1 MGCFVVLVVQAIE
14 EHRGCEVGDFAE
26 RWIHTIVKTDMVIET
41 YQEKYKDGIVQ
52 LILNIQ
58 QNEFNVP
65 VTINDQPDL
74 LNIKDVYCRKGGN
87 FWVAVENERIIGTI
101 ALIDMGNGQAALR
114 KMFVHAAY
122 RGKEKG
128 IGQLLL
134 NTLISWC
141 RQKDINEVYLGTVEQ
156 LHAAKRFYLRNGFVK
171 VEKDT
176 LPETFPLMPVDTE
189 FFKLIIV

>member
-1 MGCFVVLVVQAIE
+1 MRN
-14 EHRGCEVGDFAE
+14 RGGLLSIQ
-26 RWIHTIVKTDMVIET
+26 WKKMTIET

-65 VTINDQPDL
+65 LTIKDQPDL
-74 LNIKDVYCRKGGN
+74 LDIENVYYRKGGN
-87 FWVAVENERIIGTI
+87 FWVAVETEQVIGTI

-114 KMFVHAAY
+114 KMFVHKES

-134 NTLISWC
+134 DTLIGWC
-141 RQKDINEVYLGTVEQ
+141 KQKGINEVYLGTVEQ
-156 LHAAKRFYLRNGFVK
+156 LHAAKRFYERNGFVK

-176 LPETFPLMPVDTE
+176 LPEIFPLMPVDTE
-189 FFKLIIV
+189 FFKLIII

>member
-1 MGCFVVLVVQAIE
+1 
-14 EHRGCEVGDFAE
+14 
-26 RWIHTIVKTDMVIET
+26 MVIET
-41 YQEKYKDGIVQ
+41 YQEKYKAGIAQ

-65 VTINDQPDL
+65 ITISDQPDL
-74 LNIKDVYCRKGGN
+74 LEIEDFYFRKDGN
-87 FWVAVENERIIGTI
+87 FWVAVENERVIGTI
-101 ALIDMGNGQAALR
+101 ALIDMGNRQSALR
-114 KMFVHAAY
+114 KMFVHKDY

-134 NTLISWC
+134 NTLINWC
-141 RQKDINEVYLGTVEQ
+141 RQKGINEVYLGTVEQ
-156 LHAAKRFYLRNGFVK
+156 LHAAKRFYERNGFVK
-171 VEKDT
+171 VDKAT

>member
-1 MGCFVVLVVQAIE
+1 VGCYSYKSEMI
-14 EHRGCEVGDFAE
+14 
-26 RWIHTIVKTDMVIET
+26 IET

-65 VTINDQPDL
+65 VTIKDQPDL

-87 FWVAVENERIIGTI
+87 FWVAVENEQVIGTI

-114 KMFVHAAY
+114 KMFVDAAY

-134 NTLISWC
+134 DKLIDWC
-141 RQKDINEVYLGTVEQ
+141 RQKDINKVYLGTVEQ
-156 LHAAKRFYLRNGFVK
+156 LHAAKRFYERNGFVK

>member
-1 MGCFVVLVVQAIE
+1 ML
-14 EHRGCEVGDFAE
+14 
-26 RWIHTIVKTDMVIET
+26 IET
-41 YQEKYKDGIVQ
+41 YREKYKAGIAQ

-65 VTINDQPDL
+65 VTISDQPDL
-74 LNIKDVYCRKGGN
+74 LDIEDFYFRKDGN
-87 FWVAVENERIIGTI
+87 FWVAVENERVIGTI
-101 ALIDMGNGQAALR
+101 ALIDMGNRQSALR
-114 KMFVHAAY
+114 KMFVHKDY

-141 RQKDINEVYLGTVEQ
+141 RQKGIKEVYLGTVEQ
-156 LHAAKRFYLRNGFVK
+156 LHAAKKFYERNGFVK
-171 VEKDT
+171 VDKAT

-189 FFKLIIV
+189 FFKLAIV

>member
-1 MGCFVVLVVQAIE
+1 
-14 EHRGCEVGDFAE
+14 
-26 RWIHTIVKTDMVIET
+26 MVIET
-41 YQEKYKDGIVQ
+41 YQEKYKAGIAK

-65 VTINDQPDL
+65 VTISDQPDL
-74 LNIKDVYCRKGGN
+74 LDIEDFYFRNDGN
-87 FWVAVENERIIGTI
+87 FWVAVENERVRGTI
-101 ALIDMGNGQAALR
+101 ALIDMGNRQSALR
-114 KMFVHAAY
+114 KMFVHKDY

-134 NTLISWC
+134 NTLINWC
-141 RQKDINEVYLGTVEQ
+141 RQKGINEVYLGTVEQ
-156 LHAAKRFYLRNGFVK
+156 LHAAKRFYERNGFVK
-171 VEKDT
+171 VDKAT

>member
-1 MGCFVVLVVQAIE
+1 LLFLSGPSPPG
-14 EHRGCEVGDFAE
+14 RGELRKIKCYEKPGWVNT
-26 RWIHTIVKTDMVIET
+26 HTIVKKVIET
-41 YQEKYKDGIVQ
+41 YQEKYKEGIVQ

-87 FWVAVENERIIGTI
+87 FWVAVENEQVIGTI
-101 ALIDMGNGQAALR
+101 ALIDMSNGQAALR
-114 KMFVHAAY
+114 KMFVHAAC

-134 NTLISWC
+134 DILISWC
-141 RQKDINEVYLGTVEQ
+141 RQKNINEVYLGTVEQ
-156 LHAAKRFYLRNGFVK
+156 LHAAKGFMK
-171 VEKDT
+171 EMG
-176 LPETFPLMPVDTE
+176 L
-189 FFKLIIV
+189 

>member
-1 MGCFVVLVVQAIE
+1 
-14 EHRGCEVGDFAE
+14 
-26 RWIHTIVKTDMVIET
+26 MVIET
-41 YQEKYKDGIVQ
+41 YQEKYKAGIAQ

-65 VTINDQPDL
+65 ITISDQPDL
-74 LNIKDVYCRKGGN
+74 LDIEDFYFRKDGN
-87 FWVAVENERIIGTI
+87 FWVAVENERVIGTI
-101 ALIDMGNGQAALR
+101 ALIDMGNRQSALR
-114 KMFVHAAY
+114 KMFVHKDY

-134 NTLISWC
+134 NTLIGWC
-141 RQKDINEVYLGTVEQ
+141 RQKGIDEVYLGTVEQ
-156 LHAAKRFYLRNGFVK
+156 LHAAKRFYERNGFVK
-171 VEKDT
+171 VEKAS